1 LAKNDFIMKRLF
13 SFLSLILFTCNILRA
28 TDSTNIRSIFD
39 DFYQPEKV
47 LEVTLQFDCK
57 AFIRTKQKQEEHP
70 ASITYQRSNGETI
83 TRDIKVVSRG
93 KLRLEICGFPPVK
106 LDFDKKEL
114 AADGLL
120 SEIDDVKLVTHC
132 YNTSRNDQ
140 LVMKEYLAYQLYS
153 IIDTHSYRVQLL
165 NVRYIDAE
173 GELYAENKAFMIEPT
188 DAMAVRLGCRES
200 EKRIQS
206 ESELNA
212 NAYAN
217 LLLFEYMI
225 GNADWD
231 ISSLHNVKLI
241 RTITGGGYIPVPYD
255 FDFSGVVSAP
265 YAAPQE
271 RVNQKF
277 VGERILMGKFLSE
290 ESFQASLQH
299 FLAAKEQI
307 LETCA
312 QSSYLEDREQEKIM
326 RYLNT
331 FFKRIEQRKMSPDK
345 L

>member
-1 LAKNDFIMKRLF
+1 MKRLIAL
-13 SFLSLILFTCNILRA
+13 LSLVLFIYNGLYA
-28 TDSTNIRSIFD
+28 TDSTKIHSIFD

-47 LEVTLQFDCK
+47 LEITLQFDCK
-57 AFIRTKQKQEEHP
+57 EFIRTKQKQEEHP
-70 ASITYQRSNGETI
+70 ATITYQRSNGDTI
-83 TRDIKVVSRG
+83 KRAIKILSRG
-93 KLRLEICGFPPVK
+93 RLRLEICGFPPVK

-114 AADGLL
+114 EAEGLL
-120 SEIDDVKLVTHC
+120 SEIDEVKLVTHC

-140 LVMKEYLAYQLYS
+140 LVMKEYLAYQLYN
-153 IIDTHSYRVQLL
+153 IIDTNSYRVQLL
-165 NVRYIDAE
+165 NVRYVDAD

-200 EKRIQS
+200 EKRIQN
-206 ESELNA
+206 EAELNA

-225 GNADWD
+225 GNVDWD

-241 RTITGGGYIPVPYD
+241 RTLTGGGYIPVPYD
-255 FDFSGVVSAP
+255 FDFSGLVSAP
-265 YAAPQE
+265 YAAPQD

-290 ESFQASLQH
+290 ASFQASLQH
-299 FLAAKEQI
+299 FLAAKQQI

-312 QSSYLEDREQEKIM
+312 QSSYLDDREQEKIT